1 MDELAAIT
9 RALNWLADLI
19 EAKGEYY
26 YDEVEQKL
34 WVAEDDA
41 CEDCQDA
48 ADEGWVDMDFTYS
61 TADFDA
67 DEPPLHPHCQCTIE
81 QKARRVRVYD

>member
-26 YDEVEQKL
+26 MEEVEQKR
-34 WVAEDDA
+34 WIADGDA
-41 CEDCQDA
+41 CEDCQEA

-61 TADFDA
+61 MGDFDV
-67 DEPPLHPHCQCTIE
+67 DEPPLHPHCFCSIE
-81 QKARRVRVYD
+81 QKTRRQRVYV